1 MSLVGEVL
9 EFVLELALDSVTS
22 WRMVVSLAVTGIVVW
37 LILAYGPQ
45 NATGTALAIGIA
57 ITGVVLGWR
66 WARSAESG

>member
-22 WRMVVSLAVTGIVVW
+22 WRMAVSLAATGIVVW

-45 NATGTALAIGIA
+45 NATGTALAIGAA
-57 ITGVVLGWR
+57 ITGIALGLR
-66 WARSAESG
+66 WVRSAEAG

>member
-22 WRMVVSLAVTGIVVW
+22 WRMAVALAATGIVVW

-45 NATGTALAIGIA
+45 NATGTALAIGAA
-57 ITGVVLGWR
+57 ITGIVLGLR
-66 WARSAESG
+66 WVRSAEAG